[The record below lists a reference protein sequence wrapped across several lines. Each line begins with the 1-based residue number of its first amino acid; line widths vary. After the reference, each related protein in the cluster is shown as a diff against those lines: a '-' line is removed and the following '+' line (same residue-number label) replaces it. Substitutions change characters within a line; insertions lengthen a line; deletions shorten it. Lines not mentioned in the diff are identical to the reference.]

1 MSQNWTEYRLDDSRF
16 VVCWGF
22 HICGI
27 KKSFPKGSMR
37 GRVSRLPWENWKH
50 FKCCYHYCE
59 IGKISRF
66 PKNIFFLNMTV
77 GRDHQGCWKM
87 RQSHLQRQ
95 GGKRGREGARER
107 RHGFSNQTGFLER
120 SSWHMGDELQ
130 LLLKH
135 AGRDWSHHRFC
146 FREVHSPSCENNP
159 KPATV
164 SRWRPL
170 QAGWCGIPTGDQQW
184 LGPKIRMVK
193 IIIFP
198 CSKAPYILA
207 HYRLYITQLF
217 PNLDATFGN
226 IWRLREVSIY
236 HSCIV
241 DLWNR
246 HQHFISI
253 PLISSTFVGPTR
265 EIFFNWEPW
274 QAQVETRG
282 KSHMVSDDFTK

>member
-1 MSQNWTEYRLDDSRF
+1 
-16 VVCWGF
+16 
-22 HICGI
+22 
-27 KKSFPKGSMR
+27 
-37 GRVSRLPWENWKH
+37 
-50 FKCCYHYCE
+50 
-59 IGKISRF
+59 
-66 PKNIFFLNMTV
+66 
-77 GRDHQGCWKM
+77 
-87 RQSHLQRQ
+87 
-95 GGKRGREGARER
+95 
-107 RHGFSNQTGFLER
+107 
-120 SSWHMGDELQ
+120 
-130 LLLKH
+130 
-135 AGRDWSHHRFC
+135 
-146 FREVHSPSCENNP
+146 
-159 KPATV
+159 
-164 SRWRPL
+164 
-170 QAGWCGIPTGDQQW
+170 
-184 LGPKIRMVK
+184 MVK